1 MDAKKMEGKDF
12 FIYLRKKDTIETFD
26 YVTGYKIILTFNH
39 KKGCAE
45 LFKKELK
52 SAIADLK

>member
-1 MDAKKMEGKDF
+1 MEGKDI